1 MRAQLLI
8 LFFHL
13 FKNFKIFVPTVLP
26 DRHKRMA
33 YIVKLQHK
41 SRRNSVV
48 ILRNV
53 PSFEFSFPDQFFCNI
68 MIIKITHILIIAE
81 QFKCYTDLR

>member
-33 YIVKLQHK
+33 HVVKLQHE

-53 PSFEFSFPDQFFCNI
+53 ASFEFSFPDQFFCNI

-81 QFKCYTDLR
+81 QFTCYTNLR

>member
-33 YIVKLQHK
+33 YIVKLQHE

-48 ILRNV
+48 ILCDV
-53 PSFEFSFPDQFFCNI
+53 PPFELPFPDQFLRNI

-81 QFKCYTDLR
+81 